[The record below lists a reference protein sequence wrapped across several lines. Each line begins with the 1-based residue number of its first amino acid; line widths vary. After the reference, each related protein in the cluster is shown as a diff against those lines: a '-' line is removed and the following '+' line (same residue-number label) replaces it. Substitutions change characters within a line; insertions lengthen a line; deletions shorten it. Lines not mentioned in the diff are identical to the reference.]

1 MGLIDNKQVYDASR
15 CIDPIF
21 SFVFIC
27 PQRGGVRMVHQ
38 DFCNVTLDQKLRD
51 RWIKLELPD
60 LSLLNSHIWRRYFP
74 SQQFQ
79 IDFSVFAAQARSL
92 MMDVSA
98 YHGRGG
104 RKWSFIWIWHPEL
117 PNSCPTKSVLIWRR
131 GQKLTLQVPEWP
143 VGNVSST
150 R

>member
-1 MGLIDNKQVYDASR
+1 
-15 CIDPIF
+15 
-21 SFVFIC
+21 
-27 PQRGGVRMVHQ
+27 MVHQ

-98 YHGRGG
+98 YHGRG
-104 RKWSFIWIWHPEL
+104 KESDHLFEFDTQ
-117 PNSCPTKSVLIWRR
+117 NCPTHAQLNLS
-131 GQKLTLQVPEWP
+131 
-143 VGNVSST
+143 
-150 R
+150 